1 MTAEAP
7 DPDAARKLKGAMLEH
22 PGFAAERL
30 PGVAIAL
37 DRFINEARKAL
48 APIFGEE
55 PRAGAVEAPQATTLF
70 HAIGDCAGLSAAVF
84 ASAEPPGR
92 LLMALDERIDDLIV
106 ASVFGEAAAV
116 RDGERPA
123 RTAIESALIEAFA
136 KALGQALG
144 SAFAAFGAL
153 ALAFEKIVTI
163 TDPFALGRRDQP
175 AVAARFSLPMNGG
188 PCEGLVLIPQGLL
201 LPFRKAL
208 EREPA
213 DDSPPADSRWSHR
226 MEAQVKQTRLPL
238 TAVLEDISM
247 ALGDVA
253 SLQVGGVLPLQSS
266 NFNAVRLECAGRGMF
281 LCKLGQGD
289 GRYRLELE
297 TPIAE
302 RAGAV
307 IDASSLG
314 ARRLSS
320 PERGPA

>member
-1 MTAEAP
+1 MTKAAAAP
-7 DPDAARKLKGAMLEH
+7 DPEAARKLSGAMLEH
-22 PGFAAERL
+22 SGCAAERL

-37 DRFINEARKAL
+37 DRFMSEAPRAL
-48 APIFGEE
+48 SPLFGEVRGRGAGE
-55 PRAGAVEAPQATTLF
+55 PPQATTLF

-92 LLMALDERIDDLIV
+92 LLIVLDERIDDLIV

-116 RDGERPA
+116 LDEERPA
-123 RTAIESALIEAFA
+123 RTGIEFALIEAFA
-136 KALGQALG
+136 KALGEALG
-144 SAFAAFGAL
+144 SAFATFGAL
-153 ALAFEKIVTI
+153 ALTLEKIVTI
-163 TDPFALGRRDQP
+163 TDPLALGRRDQP

-213 DDSPPADSRWSHR
+213 DESPPADSRWSHR
-226 MEAQVKQTRLPL
+226 MEAQVKQTRLPI

-253 SLQVGGVLPLQSS
+253 SLQVGGVLSLQSS

-281 LCKLGQGD
+281 LCRLGQGD

-297 TPIAE
+297 TPIAD

-307 IDASSLG
+307 IDASSFG
-314 ARRLSS
+314 PRRLSF
-320 PERGPA
+320 PE

>member
-1 MTAEAP
+1 
-7 DPDAARKLKGAMLEH
+7 
-22 PGFAAERL
+22 
-30 PGVAIAL
+30 
-37 DRFINEARKAL
+37 
-48 APIFGEE
+48 
-55 PRAGAVEAPQATTLF
+55 
-70 HAIGDCAGLSAAVF
+70 
-84 ASAEPPGR
+84 
-92 LLMALDERIDDLIV
+92 MALDERIDDLIV

-247 ALGDVA
+247 ALRDVA